1 MPKET
6 FSLSAFVK
14 KARDLMRQD
23 AGINGDAQRIEQLV
37 WLLFLKIYSENE
49 LDREAT
55 ERNYTPFFPKKFR
68 WETWAH
74 DKRDGKALTGNALI
88 DFVNSKLFRE
98 IPKLPLPPNAT
109 ARERIVKTVFTDNS
123 NSMKDG
129 TLLRQ
134 LINLVDEI
142 PLEDH
147 SERHAFGE
155 IYETILREL
164 QSAGSA
170 GEFYTPRPLTDFIA
184 QTLAPKLGE
193 RIADLACGTGGFL
206 TSALKILD
214 RQAKTG
220 YERER
225 LDSSLYGIE
234 KKPFPFMLCVTN
246 LLLHGIDAPNISLGN
261 SLSEKYID
269 LRDANE
275 RDKFDVIL
283 MNPPYGG
290 SETADIKSNF
300 PTEFR
305 SSETADLFMAVIM
318 ARLSRHGR
326 AAVILP
332 DGFLFG
338 TVPAKVALKKQLFE
352 NFNLHTVVRLPHSVF
367 APYTG
372 ITTNIL
378 FFDAGTPTKETWFY
392 RLDLPEGIKHFSK
405 TKPMLA
411 EHLAPVKKW
420 WKNRRELAGENGAP
434 VSKKFSA
441 KELAEKNY
449 NLDQCGFP
457 VEIDEILSPR
467 ELIEEYKKER
477 SRISEKIS
485 AVLAEIDTLLK
496 EKK

>member
-55 ERNYTPFFPKKFR
+55 ERNYTPFLPQKLR

-74 DKRDGKALTGNALI
+74 DKLDGKALTGDKLI
-88 DFVNSKLFRE
+88 DFVNTDLFRAVQ
-98 IPKLPLPPNAT
+98 KLPLPANAS
-109 ARERIVKTVFTDNS
+109 ARERLVKTVFSDNR

-129 TLLRQ
+129 TLLRR

-142 PLEDH
+142 PLEKH
-147 SERHAFGE
+147 SERHDFGE

-170 GEFYTPRPLTDFIA
+170 GEFYTPRALTDFIA
-184 QTLAPKLGE
+184 ETLAPKLGD
-193 RIADLACGTGGFL
+193 RIADFACGTGGFL
-206 TSALKILD
+206 ISALKILD
-214 RQAKTG
+214 AQTKTG
-220 YERER
+220 YDRNR
-225 LDSSLYGIE
+225 LVASLFGIE
-234 KKPFPFMLCVTN
+234 KKPFPFMLCATN
-246 LLLHGIDAPNISLGN
+246 LLLHGIDAPNITLGN
-261 SLSEKYID
+261 SLRENYLE
-269 LRDANE
+269 LRDAPE
-275 RDKFDVIL
+275 REKFDIIL

-318 ARLSRHGR
+318 ARLNRHGR

-338 TVPAKVALKKQLFE
+338 AEAPQIALKKQLFE
-352 NFNLHTVVRLPHSVF
+352 NFNLHTVVRLPNGVF

-378 FFDAGTPTKETWFY
+378 FFDAGTPTKETWFF
-392 RLDLPEGIKHFSK
+392 RLDLPAEIRSFSK
-405 TKPMLA
+405 TKPFTPA
-411 EHLAPVKKW
+411 HLDPVREW
-420 WKNRRELAGENGAP
+420 WKNRREFSDESGYP
-434 VSKKFSA
+434 VSKKIAA
-441 KELAEKNY
+441 KELAEEDY
-449 NLDQCGFP
+449 NLDQCGFVSTETETQP
-457 VEIDEILSPR
+457 LEKILP
-467 ELIEEYKKER
+467 EYKKELR
-477 SRISEKIS
+477 GLQKKLD

>member
-55 ERNYTPFFPKKFR
+55 ERNYTPFLPQKLR

-74 DKRDGKALTGNALI
+74 DKLDGKALTGDKLI
-88 DFVNSKLFRE
+88 DFVNTDLFRAVQ
-98 IPKLPLPPNAT
+98 KLPLPANAS
-109 ARERIVKTVFTDNS
+109 AREHLVKTVFSDNR

-129 TLLRQ
+129 TLLRR

-142 PLEDH
+142 PLEKH
-147 SERHAFGE
+147 SERHDFGE

-170 GEFYTPRPLTDFIA
+170 GEFYTPRALTDFIA
-184 QTLAPKLGE
+184 ETLAPKLGD
-193 RIADLACGTGGFL
+193 RIADFACGTGGFL
-206 TSALKILD
+206 ISALKILD
-214 RQAKTG
+214 AQTKTG
-220 YERER
+220 YDRNR
-225 LDSSLYGIE
+225 LVASLFGIE
-234 KKPFPFMLCVTN
+234 KKPFPFMLCATN
-246 LLLHGIDAPNISLGN
+246 LLLHGIDAPNITLGN
-261 SLSEKYID
+261 SLREKYIE
-269 LRDANE
+269 LRDAPE
-275 RDKFDVIL
+275 REKFDIIL

-332 DGFLFG
+332 DSFLEAG
-338 TVPAKVALKKQLFE
+338 DRCRVALKKQLLE
-352 NFNLHTVVRLPHSVF
+352 NFNLHTVVRLPAGVF
-367 APYTG
+367 APYTPTST
-372 ITTNIL
+372 IIL

-392 RLDLPEGIKHFSK
+392 RLDFPAGIKSFSK
-405 TKPMLA
+405 TKPFSS
-411 EHLAPVKKW
+411 EHLIPVKKW

-449 NLDQCGFP
+449 NFNECGFTAGG
-457 VEIDEILSPR
+457 VEVRSLEKILP
-467 ELIEEYKKER
+467 EYKKELCCLQK
-477 SRISEKIS
+477 KIS